1 MILLIMS
8 RVFLVGACY
17 GFWLN
22 DSMVMKTVGVLLAI
36 GFVLDLI
43 YQTTNLELERPTR
56 HGLNMMSWQRTKTRP
71 LMLSLSMVV

>member
-22 DSMVMKTVGVLLAI
+22 DSMVIKAVGLLLAI
-36 GFVLDLI
+36 GFTLDLI
-43 YQTTNLELERPTR
+43 YQTTKDERVDR
-56 HGLNMMSWQRTKTRP
+56 Y
-71 LMLSLSMVV
+71 